1 MPTARLVASTYYLS
15 NSSYVSVSNADNMY
29 TNTDSTTRGTIT
41 HNRAS
46 TNNTYY
52 CYLRGFNFS
61 AIPDNANVSGWTVKI
76 KASATGHTTS
86 TSSSYYMSLYNGT
99 TAIGSTSASGRLST
113 SVTTFTFAEGSL
125 TWDTIVNYGSN
136 FGIRIP
142 LRRASSNTADVVSVY
157 GAEIEV
163 TYTIPDPRTITS
175 TLTGNGTIDPSGAVT
190 TYDGE
195 EYELTI
201 TPTNKSDTVTATRDG
216 VDITNQLVAHG
227 AGSTVS
233 STPDDVTTSGIQSG
247 SSYAEYAVGHSAE
260 SPSSSG
266 TSSNMYASSGSTGY
280 AAYSFDFSGIPS
292 GATIEEIVVRCYGHR
307 EHATIDST
315 HVSQCVLYQ
324 GSTAISDE
332 VDFKGYANVNSTITL
347 EPTSMPTRS
356 QLDNVTVRHYV
367 GYYGGLVLG
376 ITFEV
381 TYSTGSGLD
390 HYTYT
395 FTVTGDSTIAVTIGS
410 SGRTDGIY
418 VKQNGSWVKAAN
430 VYKKVNGAW
439 VLQTNLRTVFD
450 ESINW
455 VKG

>member
-15 NSSYVSVSNADNMY
+15 SSTYLSVSNAANMY
-29 TNTDSTTRGTIT
+29 NDTDNETYATVTNSQNGTT
-41 HNRAS
+41 S
-46 TNNTYY
+46 YY
-52 CYLRGFNFS
+52 IYIRGFNFDSIPS
-61 AIPDNANVSGWTVKI
+61 AAVVSSFRVLL
-76 KASATGHTTS
+76 KARESGIS
-86 TSSSYYMSLYNGT
+86 TSSSYAPKLCHGTSQITSTMSAIST
-99 TAIGSTSASGRLST
+99 TATTREFAGIGADW
-113 SVTTFTFAEGSL
+113 E
-125 TWDTIVNYGSN
+125 DIVGYGDD
-136 FGIRIP
+136 FGIRINC
-142 LRRASSNTADVVSVY
+142 RRASRQTTGYMYIY

-163 TYTIPDPRTITS
+163 TYTVPDPRTITS
-175 TLTGNGTIDPSGAVT
+175 TLSGNGTINPSGAVT
-190 TYDGE
+190 TYDGK

-216 VDITNQLVAHG
+216 VDITSQLVAHG

-233 STPDDVTTSGIQSG
+233 SAPDDVTTSGIQSG
-247 SSYAEYAVGHSAE
+247 SSYAEYAIGHSAE

-307 EHATIDST
+307 EHATIDSS

-332 VDFKGYANVNSTITL
+332 VDFPSTSNSTITL

-356 QLDNVTVRHYV
+356 ELDNITVRHYV

-395 FTVTGDSTIAVTIGS
+395 FTVTGDSIIAVTIGG

-418 VKQNGSWVKAAN
+418 VKQNGSWVKAAS